1 MRRYGFLFAFGM
13 AALMLA
19 MLAVFVAVGFAS
31 LSLYQLFLTAMSPPL
46 AAFATS
52 LAALLF
58 ILVLALI
65 TGVIVSATRRRDPLT
80 KLGEALSLGKA
91 LGEDSRSALGANIPK
106 AALIVFGLGFAIGLS
121 PRLRRLVIGLLLR

>member
-1 MRRYGFLFAFGM
+1 MRRYGFLFAFGL
-13 AALMLA
+13 AALLLA

-46 AAFATS
+46 AALATS

-65 TGVIVSATRRRDPLT
+65 VGVVVSATRRRDPVS
-80 KLGEALSLGKA
+80 KLAEALSLGKA
-91 LGEDSRSALGANIPK
+91 LGEEGRGALGANIPK
-106 AALIVFGLGFAIGLS
+106 VALIVFGLGFAIGLS
-121 PRLRRLVIGLLLR
+121 PRLRRLVIGLLIR